1 MNVHLLAS
9 MLSVLREN
17 TGCVHDGGV
26 EVSQMGFIRS
36 ESIGSLPL
44 TVILAIIHSE
54 TEDNH
59 GFAVSDDSLPTATHL
74 LDHHSIGNSQS
85 PAPTKDIPG
94 THLHNHTLTQ
104 PHSRWSPGRWRR
116 GSEHGAWSSV
126 GVKEDL
132 PPLGRLASAEGC
144 PRLMAGPPVE

>member
-1 MNVHLLAS
+1 MVRPTSYIPLQ
-9 MLSVLREN
+9 
-17 TGCVHDGGV
+17 CVHGRGV
-26 EVSQMGFIRS
+26 EVSQLGFIRS

-74 LDHHSIGNSQS
+74 LDRHSIGNRQS
-85 PAPTKDIPG
+85 SAATKDIPEI
-94 THLHNHTLTQ
+94 HLHN
-104 PHSRWSPGRWRR
+104 RIR
-116 GSEHGAWSSV
+116 GDPQLCGGNELSV
-126 GVKEDL
+126 GLGV
-132 PPLGRLASAEGC
+132 PLEGEKMSHRSEEPRKAEGC